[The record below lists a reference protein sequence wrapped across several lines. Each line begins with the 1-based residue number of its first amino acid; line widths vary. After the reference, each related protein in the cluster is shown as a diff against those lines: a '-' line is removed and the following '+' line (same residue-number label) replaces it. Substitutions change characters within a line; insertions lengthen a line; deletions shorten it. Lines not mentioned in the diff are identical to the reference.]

1 MHAEPTKPRPVSAF
15 RSWHNHMRAD
25 HPKLWH
31 PIRITIVVITV
42 WWILFCLLL
51 APTDNPAAIVWTI
64 IEIAVLLLSPF
75 FPKSMSLLFLIM
87 SQSGP
92 WLIPGADVNSL
103 PGILYTFGML
113 AYETNNLVAL
123 LLLAYSIGDQLFRQ
137 LVLGTSNSNP
147 VAIIAMVSLV
157 LMLGCGLRW
166 NATMTASR
174 AEAEQ
179 AKTRLREME
188 SRNHIAE
195 AIHDAV
201 TGDLSAAAFV
211 AQRRIDAL
219 SGGDDGDGSASTDGD
234 DGKNA
239 DERRDELDK
248 WTQVNDY
255 ILSALTN
262 VHRVI
267 DELDMDVT
275 VLEEDADGKAF
286 SDLLKATMADGDRRL
301 RALGFDITSILH
313 VAGGA
318 PSASP
323 SLAGIA
329 NDLLRETY
337 ANIARHAQS
346 GSKADLSVILKPNAV
361 EITQIN
367 QERAFPTEGMR
378 PGGHGLAYFGKQL
391 ESHGGKLETTLHD
404 GEWTLFAYLP
414 IPVPETLPPL
424 AGHPESRP
432 APTVARNERVL
443 QRVLHRCGT
452 PLLAEVPVTVLSSL
466 MRRDMRLPV
475 TRRILGSP
483 SNRRGTRSFFSS
495 ALSERWFYQDG
506 GFTGTPSGQ
515 RVGEEVAL
523 QQQQVARHRLVVGH
537 VRDAVER
544 QERVLPAGRH
554 QRLAQSQAIGDR
566 HIVVGETVDEHKRA
580 TEFRRVRDD
589 AVTFVRG
596 RVESQVALGVMR
608 VVQRPVGRRG
618 AGAGRG
624 ECVGRVQHGERG

>member
-1 MHAEPTKPRPVSAF
+1 
-15 RSWHNHMRAD
+15 MRAD

-201 TGDLSAAAFV
+201 TGDLSA
-211 AQRRIDAL
+211 
-219 SGGDDGDGSASTDGD
+219 
-234 DGKNA
+234 
-239 DERRDELDK
+239 
-248 WTQVNDY
+248 
-255 ILSALTN
+255 LTN

-313 VAGGA
+313 VASGA

-424 AGHPESRP
+424 AGHPES
-432 APTVARNERVL
+432 
-443 QRVLHRCGT
+443 
-452 PLLAEVPVTVLSSL
+452 
-466 MRRDMRLPV
+466 
-475 TRRILGSP
+475 
-483 SNRRGTRSFFSS
+483 
-495 ALSERWFYQDG
+495 
-506 GFTGTPSGQ
+506 
-515 RVGEEVAL
+515 
-523 QQQQVARHRLVVGH
+523 
-537 VRDAVER
+537 
-544 QERVLPAGRH
+544 
-554 QRLAQSQAIGDR
+554 
-566 HIVVGETVDEHKRA
+566 
-580 TEFRRVRDD
+580 
-589 AVTFVRG
+589 
-596 RVESQVALGVMR
+596 
-608 VVQRPVGRRG
+608 
-618 AGAGRG
+618 
-624 ECVGRVQHGERG
+624 

>member
-42 WWILFCLLL
+42 WWILFCLVL

-166 NATMTASR
+166 NQAVAGSR

-179 AKTRLREME
+179 AKARLREME
-188 SRNHIAE
+188 SRSHIAE

-201 TGDLSAAAFV
+201 TGD
-211 AQRRIDAL
+211 
-219 SGGDDGDGSASTDGD
+219 
-234 DGKNA
+234 
-239 DERRDELDK
+239 
-248 WTQVNDY
+248 
-255 ILSALTN
+255 LSALTN

-286 SDLLKATMADGDRRL
+286 SDLLKATMAGGDRRL

-323 SLAGIA
+323 SLARIA

-346 GSKADLSVILKPNAV
+346 GSKADLSVMLKPNAV

-367 QERAFPTEGMR
+367 QARTTETDR
-378 PGGHGLAYFGKQL
+378 TQPGGHGLAYFSKQL
-391 ESHGGKLETTLHD
+391 ESHGGKLETTLRD

-424 AGHPESRP
+424 AGHPES
-432 APTVARNERVL
+432 
-443 QRVLHRCGT
+443 
-452 PLLAEVPVTVLSSL
+452 
-466 MRRDMRLPV
+466 
-475 TRRILGSP
+475 
-483 SNRRGTRSFFSS
+483 
-495 ALSERWFYQDG
+495 
-506 GFTGTPSGQ
+506 
-515 RVGEEVAL
+515 
-523 QQQQVARHRLVVGH
+523 
-537 VRDAVER
+537 
-544 QERVLPAGRH
+544 
-554 QRLAQSQAIGDR
+554 
-566 HIVVGETVDEHKRA
+566 
-580 TEFRRVRDD
+580 
-589 AVTFVRG
+589 
-596 RVESQVALGVMR
+596 
-608 VVQRPVGRRG
+608 
-618 AGAGRG
+618 
-624 ECVGRVQHGERG
+624 

>member
-201 TGDLSAAAFV
+201 TGDLSA
-211 AQRRIDAL
+211 
-219 SGGDDGDGSASTDGD
+219 
-234 DGKNA
+234 
-239 DERRDELDK
+239 
-248 WTQVNDY
+248 
-255 ILSALTN
+255 LTN

-286 SDLLKATMADGDRRL
+286 SDLLKATMAGGDRRL

-367 QERAFPTEGMR
+367 QARTTETDR
-378 PGGHGLAYFGKQL
+378 TQPGGHGLAYFSKQL
-391 ESHGGKLETTLHD
+391 ESHGGKLETTLRD

-424 AGHPESRP
+424 AGHPES
-432 APTVARNERVL
+432 
-443 QRVLHRCGT
+443 
-452 PLLAEVPVTVLSSL
+452 
-466 MRRDMRLPV
+466 
-475 TRRILGSP
+475 
-483 SNRRGTRSFFSS
+483 
-495 ALSERWFYQDG
+495 
-506 GFTGTPSGQ
+506 
-515 RVGEEVAL
+515 
-523 QQQQVARHRLVVGH
+523 
-537 VRDAVER
+537 
-544 QERVLPAGRH
+544 
-554 QRLAQSQAIGDR
+554 
-566 HIVVGETVDEHKRA
+566 
-580 TEFRRVRDD
+580 
-589 AVTFVRG
+589 
-596 RVESQVALGVMR
+596 
-608 VVQRPVGRRG
+608 
-618 AGAGRG
+618 
-624 ECVGRVQHGERG
+624 

>member
-42 WWILFCLLL
+42 WWILFCLVL

-137 LVLGTSNSNP
+137 LVLGTSRSNP

-166 NATMTASR
+166 NQAVAGSR

-179 AKTRLREME
+179 AKARLREME
-188 SRNHIAE
+188 SRSHIAE

-201 TGDLSAAAFV
+201 TGD
-211 AQRRIDAL
+211 
-219 SGGDDGDGSASTDGD
+219 
-234 DGKNA
+234 
-239 DERRDELDK
+239 
-248 WTQVNDY
+248 
-255 ILSALTN
+255 LSALTN

-275 VLEEDADGKAF
+275 VFEEDADGKAF

-424 AGHPESRP
+424 AGHPES
-432 APTVARNERVL
+432 
-443 QRVLHRCGT
+443 
-452 PLLAEVPVTVLSSL
+452 
-466 MRRDMRLPV
+466 
-475 TRRILGSP
+475 
-483 SNRRGTRSFFSS
+483 
-495 ALSERWFYQDG
+495 
-506 GFTGTPSGQ
+506 
-515 RVGEEVAL
+515 
-523 QQQQVARHRLVVGH
+523 
-537 VRDAVER
+537 
-544 QERVLPAGRH
+544 
-554 QRLAQSQAIGDR
+554 
-566 HIVVGETVDEHKRA
+566 
-580 TEFRRVRDD
+580 
-589 AVTFVRG
+589 
-596 RVESQVALGVMR
+596 
-608 VVQRPVGRRG
+608 
-618 AGAGRG
+618 
-624 ECVGRVQHGERG
+624 

>member
-42 WWILFCLLL
+42 WWILFCLVL

-64 IEIAVLLLSPF
+64 IEIAALLLSPF

-137 LVLGTSNSNP
+137 LVLGTSRSNP

-166 NATMTASR
+166 NQAVAGSR

-179 AKTRLREME
+179 AKARLREME
-188 SRNHIAE
+188 SRSHIAE

-201 TGDLSAAAFV
+201 TGD
-211 AQRRIDAL
+211 
-219 SGGDDGDGSASTDGD
+219 
-234 DGKNA
+234 
-239 DERRDELDK
+239 
-248 WTQVNDY
+248 
-255 ILSALTN
+255 LSALTN

-286 SDLLKATMADGDRRL
+286 SDLLKATMAGGDRRL

-367 QERAFPTEGMR
+367 QARTTETDR
-378 PGGHGLAYFGKQL
+378 TQPGGHGLAYFSKQL
-391 ESHGGKLETTLHD
+391 ESHGGKLETTLRD

-424 AGHPESRP
+424 AGHPES
-432 APTVARNERVL
+432 
-443 QRVLHRCGT
+443 
-452 PLLAEVPVTVLSSL
+452 
-466 MRRDMRLPV
+466 
-475 TRRILGSP
+475 
-483 SNRRGTRSFFSS
+483 
-495 ALSERWFYQDG
+495 
-506 GFTGTPSGQ
+506 
-515 RVGEEVAL
+515 
-523 QQQQVARHRLVVGH
+523 
-537 VRDAVER
+537 
-544 QERVLPAGRH
+544 
-554 QRLAQSQAIGDR
+554 
-566 HIVVGETVDEHKRA
+566 
-580 TEFRRVRDD
+580 
-589 AVTFVRG
+589 
-596 RVESQVALGVMR
+596 
-608 VVQRPVGRRG
+608 
-618 AGAGRG
+618 
-624 ECVGRVQHGERG
+624 

>member
-1 MHAEPTKPRPVSAF
+1 
-15 RSWHNHMRAD
+15 MRAD

-42 WWILFCLLL
+42 WWILFCLVL

-137 LVLGTSNSNP
+137 LVLGTSRSNP

-166 NATMTASR
+166 NQAVAGSR

-267 DELDMDVT
+267 DELDI
-275 VLEEDADGKAF
+275 
-286 SDLLKATMADGDRRL
+286 
-301 RALGFDITSILH
+301 DITSILH

-367 QERAFPTEGMR
+367 QARTTETDR
-378 PGGHGLAYFGKQL
+378 TQPGGHGLAYFSKQL
-391 ESHGGKLETTLHD
+391 ESHGGKLETTLRD

-424 AGHPESRP
+424 AGHPES
-432 APTVARNERVL
+432 
-443 QRVLHRCGT
+443 
-452 PLLAEVPVTVLSSL
+452 
-466 MRRDMRLPV
+466 
-475 TRRILGSP
+475 
-483 SNRRGTRSFFSS
+483 
-495 ALSERWFYQDG
+495 
-506 GFTGTPSGQ
+506 
-515 RVGEEVAL
+515 
-523 QQQQVARHRLVVGH
+523 
-537 VRDAVER
+537 
-544 QERVLPAGRH
+544 
-554 QRLAQSQAIGDR
+554 
-566 HIVVGETVDEHKRA
+566 
-580 TEFRRVRDD
+580 
-589 AVTFVRG
+589 
-596 RVESQVALGVMR
+596 
-608 VVQRPVGRRG
+608 
-618 AGAGRG
+618 
-624 ECVGRVQHGERG
+624 

>member
-137 LVLGTSNSNP
+137 LVLDTSRSNP

-414 IPVPETLPPL
+414 IR
-424 AGHPESRP
+424 G
-432 APTVARNERVL
+432 ARNPATPCRTPRIVTGSDGREKRK
-443 QRVLHRCGT
+443 GT
-452 PLLAEVPVTVLSSL
+452 SKGATQMWYTLTC
-466 MRRDMRLPV
+466 
-475 TRRILGSP
+475 
-483 SNRRGTRSFFSS
+483 RG
-495 ALSERWFYQDG
+495 
-506 GFTGTPSGQ
+506 
-515 RVGEEVAL
+515 
-523 QQQQVARHRLVVGH
+523 ARHRPIFPNEKGYASPC
-537 VRDAVER
+537 DTTDTW
-544 QERVLPAGRH
+544 
-554 QRLAQSQAIGDR
+554 QS
-566 HIVVGETVDEHKRA
+566 
-580 TEFRRVRDD
+580 
-589 AVTFVRG
+589 
-596 RVESQVALGVMR
+596 VESQGDAFFFFFGFIGTMVLPGRWLHRNAV
-608 VVQRPVGRRG
+608 RPARRRG
-618 AGAGRG
+618 SRAAAATGCAPPSRRWS
-624 ECVGRVQHGERG
+624 CA

>member
-42 WWILFCLLL
+42 WWILFCLML

-166 NATMTASR
+166 NQAVAGSR

-179 AKTRLREME
+179 AKARLREME

-275 VLEEDADGKAF
+275 VLGRMRTARPSPTCSKPRWPA
-286 SDLLKATMADGDRRL
+286 ATGVYAR
-301 RALGFDITSILH
+301 
-313 VAGGA
+313 
-318 PSASP
+318 SASTSP
-323 SLAGIA
+323 RSSMW
-329 NDLLRETY
+329 R
-337 ANIARHAQS
+337 
-346 GSKADLSVILKPNAV
+346 AV
-361 EITQIN
+361 RQAPP
-367 QERAFPTEGMR
+367 RA
-378 PGGHGLAYFGKQL
+378 
-391 ESHGGKLETTLHD
+391 
-404 GEWTLFAYLP
+404 W
-414 IPVPETLPPL
+414 
-424 AGHPESRP
+424 PESPMICFARP
-432 APTVARNERVL
+432 TPTSRV
-443 QRVLHRCGT
+443 
-452 PLLAEVPVTVLSSL
+452 
-466 MRRDMRLPV
+466 
-475 TRRILGSP
+475 
-483 SNRRGTRSFFSS
+483 
-495 ALSERWFYQDG
+495 
-506 GFTGTPSGQ
+506 TPS
-515 RVGEEVAL
+515 
-523 QQQQVARHRLVVGH
+523 
-537 VRDAVER
+537 
-544 QERVLPAGRH
+544 PAAKPTCR
-554 QRLAQSQAIGDR
+554 
-566 HIVVGETVDEHKRA
+566 
-580 TEFRRVRDD
+580 
-589 AVTFVRG
+589 
-596 RVESQVALGVMR
+596 
-608 VVQRPVGRRG
+608 
-618 AGAGRG
+618 
-624 ECVGRVQHGERG
+624 

>member
-1 MHAEPTKPRPVSAF
+1 
-15 RSWHNHMRAD
+15 MRAD

-323 SLAGIA
+323 SLVGIA

-424 AGHPESRP
+424 AGHPES
-432 APTVARNERVL
+432 
-443 QRVLHRCGT
+443 
-452 PLLAEVPVTVLSSL
+452 
-466 MRRDMRLPV
+466 
-475 TRRILGSP
+475 
-483 SNRRGTRSFFSS
+483 
-495 ALSERWFYQDG
+495 
-506 GFTGTPSGQ
+506 
-515 RVGEEVAL
+515 
-523 QQQQVARHRLVVGH
+523 
-537 VRDAVER
+537 
-544 QERVLPAGRH
+544 
-554 QRLAQSQAIGDR
+554 
-566 HIVVGETVDEHKRA
+566 
-580 TEFRRVRDD
+580 
-589 AVTFVRG
+589 
-596 RVESQVALGVMR
+596 
-608 VVQRPVGRRG
+608 
-618 AGAGRG
+618 
-624 ECVGRVQHGERG
+624 

>member
-103 PGILYTFGML
+103 PGILYTFG
-113 AYETNNLVAL
+113 
-123 LLLAYSIGDQLFRQ
+123 
-137 LVLGTSNSNP
+137 
-147 VAIIAMVSLV
+147 
-157 LMLGCGLRW
+157 MLGCGLRW

-424 AGHPESRP
+424 AGHPES
-432 APTVARNERVL
+432 
-443 QRVLHRCGT
+443 
-452 PLLAEVPVTVLSSL
+452 
-466 MRRDMRLPV
+466 
-475 TRRILGSP
+475 
-483 SNRRGTRSFFSS
+483 
-495 ALSERWFYQDG
+495 
-506 GFTGTPSGQ
+506 
-515 RVGEEVAL
+515 
-523 QQQQVARHRLVVGH
+523 
-537 VRDAVER
+537 
-544 QERVLPAGRH
+544 
-554 QRLAQSQAIGDR
+554 
-566 HIVVGETVDEHKRA
+566 
-580 TEFRRVRDD
+580 
-589 AVTFVRG
+589 
-596 RVESQVALGVMR
+596 
-608 VVQRPVGRRG
+608 
-618 AGAGRG
+618 
-624 ECVGRVQHGERG
+624 

>member
-137 LVLGTSNSNP
+137 LVLGTSRSNP

-166 NATMTASR
+166 NQAVAGSR

-179 AKTRLREME
+179 AKARLREME
-188 SRNHIAE
+188 SRSHIAE

-201 TGDLSAAAFV
+201 TGD
-211 AQRRIDAL
+211 
-219 SGGDDGDGSASTDGD
+219 
-234 DGKNA
+234 
-239 DERRDELDK
+239 
-248 WTQVNDY
+248 
-255 ILSALTN
+255 LSALTN

-286 SDLLKATMADGDRRL
+286 SDLLKATMAGGDRRL

-367 QERAFPTEGMR
+367 QARTTETDR
-378 PGGHGLAYFGKQL
+378 TQPGGHGLAYFSKQL
-391 ESHGGKLETTLHD
+391 ESHGGKLETTLRD

-424 AGHPESRP
+424 AGHPES
-432 APTVARNERVL
+432 
-443 QRVLHRCGT
+443 
-452 PLLAEVPVTVLSSL
+452 
-466 MRRDMRLPV
+466 
-475 TRRILGSP
+475 
-483 SNRRGTRSFFSS
+483 
-495 ALSERWFYQDG
+495 
-506 GFTGTPSGQ
+506 
-515 RVGEEVAL
+515 
-523 QQQQVARHRLVVGH
+523 
-537 VRDAVER
+537 
-544 QERVLPAGRH
+544 
-554 QRLAQSQAIGDR
+554 
-566 HIVVGETVDEHKRA
+566 
-580 TEFRRVRDD
+580 
-589 AVTFVRG
+589 
-596 RVESQVALGVMR
+596 
-608 VVQRPVGRRG
+608 
-618 AGAGRG
+618 
-624 ECVGRVQHGERG
+624 

>member
-113 AYETNNLVAL
+113 
-123 LLLAYSIGDQLFRQ
+123 
-137 LVLGTSNSNP
+137 
-147 VAIIAMVSLV
+147 
-157 LMLGCGLRW
+157 GCGLRW
-166 NATMTASR
+166 NQAVAGSR

-179 AKTRLREME
+179 AKARLREME
-188 SRNHIAE
+188 SRSHIAE

-424 AGHPESRP
+424 AGHPES
-432 APTVARNERVL
+432 
-443 QRVLHRCGT
+443 
-452 PLLAEVPVTVLSSL
+452 
-466 MRRDMRLPV
+466 
-475 TRRILGSP
+475 
-483 SNRRGTRSFFSS
+483 
-495 ALSERWFYQDG
+495 
-506 GFTGTPSGQ
+506 
-515 RVGEEVAL
+515 
-523 QQQQVARHRLVVGH
+523 
-537 VRDAVER
+537 
-544 QERVLPAGRH
+544 
-554 QRLAQSQAIGDR
+554 
-566 HIVVGETVDEHKRA
+566 
-580 TEFRRVRDD
+580 
-589 AVTFVRG
+589 
-596 RVESQVALGVMR
+596 
-608 VVQRPVGRRG
+608 
-618 AGAGRG
+618 
-624 ECVGRVQHGERG
+624 

>member
-1 MHAEPTKPRPVSAF
+1 
-15 RSWHNHMRAD
+15 MRAD

-42 WWILFCLLL
+42 WWILFCLVL

-137 LVLGTSNSNP
+137 LVLGTSRSNP

-166 NATMTASR
+166 NQAVAGSR

-179 AKTRLREME
+179 AKARLREME
-188 SRNHIAE
+188 SRSHIAE

-286 SDLLKATMADGDRRL
+286 SDLLKATIAGGDRRL

-346 GSKADLSVILKPNAV
+346 GSKADLSVMLKPNAV

-367 QERAFPTEGMR
+367 QTRTTETDR
-378 PGGHGLAYFGKQL
+378 TQPGGHGLAYFSKQL
-391 ESHGGKLETTLHD
+391 ESQAANSRQRCATANGRCSPICRFRCPKPCHPLPDTPNRDWLRRSRETKGYYKRCYTDVVHP
-404 GEWTLFAYLP
+404 YLQGCSRHP
-414 IPVPETLPPL
+414 IFPIEKGYASPCD
-424 AGHPESRP
+424 
-432 APTVARNERVL
+432 PTD
-443 QRVLHRCGT
+443 T
-452 PLLAEVPVTVLSSL
+452 
-466 MRRDMRLPV
+466 
-475 TRRILGSP
+475 
-483 SNRRGTRSFFSS
+483 
-495 ALSERWFYQDG
+495 W
-506 GFTGTPSGQ
+506 
-515 RVGEEVAL
+515 
-523 QQQQVARHRLVVGH
+523 
-537 VRDAVER
+537 
-544 QERVLPAGRH
+544 
-554 QRLAQSQAIGDR
+554 QS
-566 HIVVGETVDEHKRA
+566 
-580 TEFRRVRDD
+580 
-589 AVTFVRG
+589 
-596 RVESQVALGVMR
+596 VESQGDAFFFFLRLYRNDGFTRTVASPERRQASASARKSRCSSNRLRATVSSLVMC
-608 VVQRPVGRRG
+608 VMPLSGRNVCFLPAAISAWLNRRLLAIVTLSSAKPWMSISGRLSFG
-618 AGAGRG
+618 ASATMLLRSYVAGSSPR
-624 ECVGRVQHGERG
+624 

>member
-75 FPKSMSLLFLIM
+75 FPKSMS
-87 SQSGP
+87 
-92 WLIPGADVNSL
+92 
-103 PGILYTFGML
+103 
-113 AYETNNLVAL
+113 L

-367 QERAFPTEGMR
+367 QERAFPTEDMR

-391 ESHGGKLETTLHD
+391 ESHGGKLETTLRD

-424 AGHPESRP
+424 AGHPES
-432 APTVARNERVL
+432 
-443 QRVLHRCGT
+443 
-452 PLLAEVPVTVLSSL
+452 
-466 MRRDMRLPV
+466 
-475 TRRILGSP
+475 
-483 SNRRGTRSFFSS
+483 
-495 ALSERWFYQDG
+495 
-506 GFTGTPSGQ
+506 
-515 RVGEEVAL
+515 
-523 QQQQVARHRLVVGH
+523 
-537 VRDAVER
+537 
-544 QERVLPAGRH
+544 
-554 QRLAQSQAIGDR
+554 
-566 HIVVGETVDEHKRA
+566 
-580 TEFRRVRDD
+580 
-589 AVTFVRG
+589 
-596 RVESQVALGVMR
+596 
-608 VVQRPVGRRG
+608 
-618 AGAGRG
+618 
-624 ECVGRVQHGERG
+624 

>member
-42 WWILFCLLL
+42 WWILFCLVL

-137 LVLGTSNSNP
+137 LVLDTSRSNP

-201 TGDLSAAAFV
+201 TGD
-211 AQRRIDAL
+211 
-219 SGGDDGDGSASTDGD
+219 
-234 DGKNA
+234 
-239 DERRDELDK
+239 
-248 WTQVNDY
+248 
-255 ILSALTN
+255 LSALTN

-424 AGHPESRP
+424 AGHPES
-432 APTVARNERVL
+432 
-443 QRVLHRCGT
+443 
-452 PLLAEVPVTVLSSL
+452 
-466 MRRDMRLPV
+466 
-475 TRRILGSP
+475 
-483 SNRRGTRSFFSS
+483 
-495 ALSERWFYQDG
+495 
-506 GFTGTPSGQ
+506 
-515 RVGEEVAL
+515 
-523 QQQQVARHRLVVGH
+523 
-537 VRDAVER
+537 
-544 QERVLPAGRH
+544 
-554 QRLAQSQAIGDR
+554 
-566 HIVVGETVDEHKRA
+566 
-580 TEFRRVRDD
+580 
-589 AVTFVRG
+589 
-596 RVESQVALGVMR
+596 
-608 VVQRPVGRRG
+608 
-618 AGAGRG
+618 
-624 ECVGRVQHGERG
+624 

>member
-1 MHAEPTKPRPVSAF
+1 
-15 RSWHNHMRAD
+15 MRAD

-42 WWILFCLLL
+42 WWILFCLVL

-137 LVLGTSNSNP
+137 LVLGTSRSNP

-166 NATMTASR
+166 NQAVAGSR

-179 AKTRLREME
+179 AKARLREME
-188 SRNHIAE
+188 SRSHIAE

-286 SDLLKATMADGDRRL
+286 SDLLKATMAGGDRRL

-367 QERAFPTEGMR
+367 QARTTETDR
-378 PGGHGLAYFGKQL
+378 TQPGGHGLAYFSKQL
-391 ESHGGKLETTLHD
+391 ESHGGKLETTLRD

-424 AGHPESRP
+424 AGHPRIVTGSDGREKRK
-432 APTVARNERVL
+432 
-443 QRVLHRCGT
+443 GT
-452 PLLAEVPVTVLSSL
+452 TKGATQMWYTLTCRGVHAILSSL
-466 MRRDMRLPV
+466 LRRVTRLPV

-495 ALSERWFYQDG
+495 VVSERQ
-506 GFTGTPSGQ
+506 
-515 RVGEEVAL
+515 
-523 QQQQVARHRLVVGH
+523 
-537 VRDAVER
+537 
-544 QERVLPAGRH
+544 
-554 QRLAQSQAIGDR
+554 
-566 HIVVGETVDEHKRA
+566 
-580 TEFRRVRDD
+580 FRRNTVRP
-589 AVTFVRG
+589 A
-596 RVESQVALGVMR
+596 S
-608 VVQRPVGRRG
+608 RRG
-618 AGAGRG
+618 SRAAAATGCAPPSRRWS
-624 ECVGRVQHGERG
+624 CA

>member
-1 MHAEPTKPRPVSAF
+1 
-15 RSWHNHMRAD
+15 MRAD

-113 AYETNNLVAL
+113 AYETNNLVAP

-137 LVLGTSNSNP
+137 LVLGTSRSNP

-166 NATMTASR
+166 NQAVAGSR

-179 AKTRLREME
+179 AKARLREME
-188 SRNHIAE
+188 SRSHIAE

-424 AGHPESRP
+424 AGHPESCP

-483 SNRRGTRSFFSS
+483 SNRRGTRSFFLRLYRNDGFTRTVASPERRQASASARKSRCSSNRLRATVSSLVMCVMPLSGRNVCFLPAAISAWLNRRLLAIVTLSS
-495 ALSERWFYQDG
+495 AKPWMSISGRLSFGASATMLLRSY
-506 GFTGTPSGQ
+506 
-515 RVGEEVAL
+515 VAGSSP
-523 QQQQVARHRLVVGH
+523 R
-537 VRDAVER
+537 
-544 QERVLPAGRH
+544 
-554 QRLAQSQAIGDR
+554 
-566 HIVVGETVDEHKRA
+566 
-580 TEFRRVRDD
+580 
-589 AVTFVRG
+589 
-596 RVESQVALGVMR
+596 
-608 VVQRPVGRRG
+608 
-618 AGAGRG
+618 
-624 ECVGRVQHGERG
+624 

>member
-378 PGGHGLAYFGKQL
+378 P
-391 ESHGGKLETTLHD
+391 
-404 GEWTLFAYLP
+404 
-414 IPVPETLPPL
+414 
-424 AGHPESRP
+424 
-432 APTVARNERVL
+432 
-443 QRVLHRCGT
+443 
-452 PLLAEVPVTVLSSL
+452 
-466 MRRDMRLPV
+466 
-475 TRRILGSP
+475 
-483 SNRRGTRSFFSS
+483 
-495 ALSERWFYQDG
+495 
-506 GFTGTPSGQ
+506 
-515 RVGEEVAL
+515 
-523 QQQQVARHRLVVGH
+523 
-537 VRDAVER
+537 
-544 QERVLPAGRH
+544 
-554 QRLAQSQAIGDR
+554 
-566 HIVVGETVDEHKRA
+566 
-580 TEFRRVRDD
+580 
-589 AVTFVRG
+589 
-596 RVESQVALGVMR
+596 
-608 VVQRPVGRRG
+608 
-618 AGAGRG
+618 
-624 ECVGRVQHGERG
+624 

>member
-123 LLLAYSIGDQLFRQ
+123 
-137 LVLGTSNSNP
+137 
-147 VAIIAMVSLV
+147 

-424 AGHPESRP
+424 AGHPES
-432 APTVARNERVL
+432 
-443 QRVLHRCGT
+443 
-452 PLLAEVPVTVLSSL
+452 
-466 MRRDMRLPV
+466 
-475 TRRILGSP
+475 
-483 SNRRGTRSFFSS
+483 
-495 ALSERWFYQDG
+495 
-506 GFTGTPSGQ
+506 
-515 RVGEEVAL
+515 
-523 QQQQVARHRLVVGH
+523 
-537 VRDAVER
+537 
-544 QERVLPAGRH
+544 
-554 QRLAQSQAIGDR
+554 
-566 HIVVGETVDEHKRA
+566 
-580 TEFRRVRDD
+580 
-589 AVTFVRG
+589 
-596 RVESQVALGVMR
+596 
-608 VVQRPVGRRG
+608 
-618 AGAGRG
+618 
-624 ECVGRVQHGERG
+624 

>member
-201 TGDLSAAAFV
+201 TGDLSA
-211 AQRRIDAL
+211 
-219 SGGDDGDGSASTDGD
+219 
-234 DGKNA
+234 
-239 DERRDELDK
+239 
-248 WTQVNDY
+248 
-255 ILSALTN
+255 LTN

-346 GSKADLSVILKPNAV
+346 GSKADLSVMLKPNAV

-367 QERAFPTEGMR
+367 QARTTETDR
-378 PGGHGLAYFGKQL
+378 TQPGGHGLAYFSKQL
-391 ESHGGKLETTLHD
+391 ESHGGKLETTLRD

-424 AGHPESRP
+424 AGHPES
-432 APTVARNERVL
+432 
-443 QRVLHRCGT
+443 
-452 PLLAEVPVTVLSSL
+452 
-466 MRRDMRLPV
+466 
-475 TRRILGSP
+475 
-483 SNRRGTRSFFSS
+483 
-495 ALSERWFYQDG
+495 
-506 GFTGTPSGQ
+506 
-515 RVGEEVAL
+515 
-523 QQQQVARHRLVVGH
+523 
-537 VRDAVER
+537 
-544 QERVLPAGRH
+544 
-554 QRLAQSQAIGDR
+554 
-566 HIVVGETVDEHKRA
+566 
-580 TEFRRVRDD
+580 
-589 AVTFVRG
+589 
-596 RVESQVALGVMR
+596 
-608 VVQRPVGRRG
+608 
-618 AGAGRG
+618 
-624 ECVGRVQHGERG
+624 

>member
-1 MHAEPTKPRPVSAF
+1 
-15 RSWHNHMRAD
+15 MRAD

-367 QERAFPTEGMR
+367 
-378 PGGHGLAYFGKQL
+378 
-391 ESHGGKLETTLHD
+391 
-404 GEWTLFAYLP
+404 
-414 IPVPETLPPL
+414 
-424 AGHPESRP
+424 
-432 APTVARNERVL
+432 
-443 QRVLHRCGT
+443 
-452 PLLAEVPVTVLSSL
+452 
-466 MRRDMRLPV
+466 
-475 TRRILGSP
+475 
-483 SNRRGTRSFFSS
+483 
-495 ALSERWFYQDG
+495 
-506 GFTGTPSGQ
+506 
-515 RVGEEVAL
+515 
-523 QQQQVARHRLVVGH
+523 
-537 VRDAVER
+537 
-544 QERVLPAGRH
+544 
-554 QRLAQSQAIGDR
+554 
-566 HIVVGETVDEHKRA
+566 
-580 TEFRRVRDD
+580 
-589 AVTFVRG
+589 
-596 RVESQVALGVMR
+596 
-608 VVQRPVGRRG
+608 
-618 AGAGRG
+618 
-624 ECVGRVQHGERG
+624 

>member
-1 MHAEPTKPRPVSAF
+1 
-15 RSWHNHMRAD
+15 MRAD

-137 LVLGTSNSNP
+137 LVLDTSRSNP

-424 AGHPESRP
+424 AGHPRIVTGSDGREKRK
-432 APTVARNERVL
+432 
-443 QRVLHRCGT
+443 GT
-452 PLLAEVPVTVLSSL
+452 TKGATQMWYTLTCRGVHAILSSL
-466 MRRDMRLPV
+466 LRRVTRLPV
-475 TRRILGSP
+475 PDGYLAVRRIAGGRVLFFFGCIGTSVP
-483 SNRRGTRSFFSS
+483 PEHRQTSASARKSRCSSNRLRATVSSLVMCVMPLSGRNVCFLPAAISAWLNRRLLAIVTLSS
-495 ALSERWFYQDG
+495 AKPWMSISGRLSFGASATMLLRSY
-506 GFTGTPSGQ
+506 
-515 RVGEEVAL
+515 VAGSSP
-523 QQQQVARHRLVVGH
+523 R
-537 VRDAVER
+537 
-544 QERVLPAGRH
+544 
-554 QRLAQSQAIGDR
+554 
-566 HIVVGETVDEHKRA
+566 
-580 TEFRRVRDD
+580 
-589 AVTFVRG
+589 
-596 RVESQVALGVMR
+596 
-608 VVQRPVGRRG
+608 
-618 AGAGRG
+618 
-624 ECVGRVQHGERG
+624 

>member
-42 WWILFCLLL
+42 WWILFCLVL

-137 LVLGTSNSNP
+137 LVLGTSRSNP

-166 NATMTASR
+166 NQAVAGSR

-179 AKTRLREME
+179 AKARLREME
-188 SRNHIAE
+188 SRSHIAE

-234 DGKNA
+234 DGK
-239 DERRDELDK
+239 
-248 WTQVNDY
+248 
-255 ILSALTN
+255 
-262 VHRVI
+262 
-267 DELDMDVT
+267 
-275 VLEEDADGKAF
+275 AF
-286 SDLLKATMADGDRRL
+286 SDLLKATMAGGDRRL
-301 RALGFDITSILH
+301 RTLGFDITSILH

-361 EITQIN
+361 EITQNN
-367 QERAFPTEGMR
+367 QARTTETDR
-378 PGGHGLAYFGKQL
+378 TQPGGHGLAYFSKQL
-391 ESHGGKLETTLHD
+391 ESHGGKLETTLRD

-424 AGHPESRP
+424 AGHPES
-432 APTVARNERVL
+432 
-443 QRVLHRCGT
+443 
-452 PLLAEVPVTVLSSL
+452 
-466 MRRDMRLPV
+466 
-475 TRRILGSP
+475 
-483 SNRRGTRSFFSS
+483 
-495 ALSERWFYQDG
+495 
-506 GFTGTPSGQ
+506 
-515 RVGEEVAL
+515 
-523 QQQQVARHRLVVGH
+523 
-537 VRDAVER
+537 
-544 QERVLPAGRH
+544 
-554 QRLAQSQAIGDR
+554 
-566 HIVVGETVDEHKRA
+566 
-580 TEFRRVRDD
+580 
-589 AVTFVRG
+589 
-596 RVESQVALGVMR
+596 
-608 VVQRPVGRRG
+608 
-618 AGAGRG
+618 
-624 ECVGRVQHGERG
+624 

>member
-137 LVLGTSNSNP
+137 LVLDTSRSNP

-201 TGDLSAAAFV
+201 TGD
-211 AQRRIDAL
+211 
-219 SGGDDGDGSASTDGD
+219 
-234 DGKNA
+234 
-239 DERRDELDK
+239 
-248 WTQVNDY
+248 
-255 ILSALTN
+255 LSALTN

-424 AGHPESRP
+424 AGHPES
-432 APTVARNERVL
+432 
-443 QRVLHRCGT
+443 
-452 PLLAEVPVTVLSSL
+452 
-466 MRRDMRLPV
+466 
-475 TRRILGSP
+475 
-483 SNRRGTRSFFSS
+483 
-495 ALSERWFYQDG
+495 
-506 GFTGTPSGQ
+506 
-515 RVGEEVAL
+515 
-523 QQQQVARHRLVVGH
+523 
-537 VRDAVER
+537 
-544 QERVLPAGRH
+544 
-554 QRLAQSQAIGDR
+554 
-566 HIVVGETVDEHKRA
+566 
-580 TEFRRVRDD
+580 
-589 AVTFVRG
+589 
-596 RVESQVALGVMR
+596 
-608 VVQRPVGRRG
+608 
-618 AGAGRG
+618 
-624 ECVGRVQHGERG
+624 